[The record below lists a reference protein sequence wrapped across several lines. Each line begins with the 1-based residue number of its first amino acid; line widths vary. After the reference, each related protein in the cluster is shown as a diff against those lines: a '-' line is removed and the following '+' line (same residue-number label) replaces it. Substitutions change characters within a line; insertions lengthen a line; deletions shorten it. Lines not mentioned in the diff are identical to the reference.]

1 MFPVPP
7 FKFVSCA
14 NVMTVLLP
22 HALDRSLRVVHSA
35 LCTRVLLNLRKAA
48 ADGFRNDVGDF
59 TIQTTIAFGHPAY
72 ADLELQGEDRL
83 STYDLTDRGHGHE
96 E

>member
-1 MFPVPP
+1 
-7 FKFVSCA
+7 
-14 NVMTVLLP
+14 MTVLLP